1 MSFKSTVQ
9 AIEKQVYVVV
19 QGFWHLGIWR
29 VPGEIIHAVEA
40 EAKYLLDN
48 LRPHKPAQP
57 VAPAPATPAAAAGD
71 AAGAGTSSAPT
82 VPSTSQG

>member
-9 AIEKQVYVVV
+9 VIEKQAYEVI

-29 VPGEIIHAVEA
+29 VPGEIIHAAEA

-48 LRPHKPAQP
+48 LRPHKPAAP
-57 VAPAPATPAAAAGD
+57 TAAPAPAPVDAVGTAPAASNAPVSAT
-71 AAGAGTSSAPT
+71 TSSQ
-82 VPSTSQG
+82 S